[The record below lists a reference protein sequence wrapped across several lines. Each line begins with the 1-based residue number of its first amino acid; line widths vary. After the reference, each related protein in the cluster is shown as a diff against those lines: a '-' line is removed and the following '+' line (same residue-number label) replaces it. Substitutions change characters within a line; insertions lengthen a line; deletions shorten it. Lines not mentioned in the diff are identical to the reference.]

1 MKVLELMHSLEEAY
15 DRFGDIDVHLCWAH
29 IDFGTGNSAFLDAKI
44 KELVIESEEFIIKC
58 ESK

>member
-15 DRFGDIDVHLCWAH
+15 DRFGDIDVQIIWASDNRGKGETE
-29 IDFGTGNSAFLDAKI
+29 IYSRTP

-58 ESK
+58 E